1 MPSKT
6 ASALLAAFMMLSSV
20 TMSDETLAQSASEL
34 SLSAAESK
42 SRKRRGITAKSPK
55 QKRQKSGNGGG
66 NSTAKSG
73 KKGQLKKKNK
83 GLDSP
88 RGTNE
93 SANPIDRFSSGE
105 ASPVL
110 APTRPLG
117 AEQSSPFID
126 PSVVPI
132 DADKDP
138 TDLDNVEI
146 PDYWDTIRPST
157 YEDSHEECLMDYD
170 YCRISLIGDEKA
182 SEAFAKDYEEL
193 YAALDKLLKKE
204 DGLKQ
209 YLENLEK
216 ALPKPPNGVADAIEW
231 GGERFEIIQD
241 ILATRIS
248 LENCRAEIR
257 KLSGEF
263 LCYRAYLD
271 SFRYPRVISEC
282 LAEFRR
288 CEYTQYHR
296 DLESKKAA

>member
-1 MPSKT
+1 
-6 ASALLAAFMMLSSV
+6 MMLSSV

-55 QKRQKSGNGGG
+55 QKREKSGNGGG

-73 KKGQLKKKNK
+73 KNGQLKKKNK
-83 GLDSP
+83 GLDSA

-93 SANPIDRFSSGE
+93 SANPIDRFSSDE

-110 APTRPLG
+110 APTRPLS
-117 AEQSSPFID
+117 AEQLSPFID
-126 PSVVPI
+126 PSMVPI
-132 DADKDP
+132 DAEKDP
-138 TDLDNVEI
+138 TDSDDVEI
-146 PDYWDTIRPST
+146 PDYWDTIRPNT
-157 YEDSHEECLMDYD
+157 YEDSHEECLRAYD

-182 SEAFAKDYEEL
+182 SEAFAEDYEKL
-193 YAALDKLLKKE
+193 YAALDEQLEMERQLTELLE
-204 DGLKQ
+204 V
-209 YLENLEK
+209 LEK
-216 ALPKPPNGVADAIEW
+216 SLSKPPNGVADVIEW
-231 GGERFEIIQD
+231 GEKRFLIIQN

-263 LCYRAYLD
+263 SCYAAYLD
-271 SFRYPRVISEC
+271 SFRYPREISEC

-296 DLESKKAA
+296 DLESKEAA

>member
-55 QKRQKSGNGGG
+55 QKRQKSRNGGG

-132 DADKDP
+132 DADKDQ
-138 TDLDNVEI
+138 TDLDDVET
-146 PDYWDTIRPST
+146 PGYWDTIRPST
-157 YEDSHEECLMDYD
+157 YEDSHEECLMDYE

-182 SEAFAKDYEEL
+182 SEAFAEDYEKL
-193 YAALDKLLKKE
+193 YAALDE
-204 DGLKQ
+204 Q
-209 YLENLEK
+209 LELERQLTESLEVLEK
-216 ALPKPPNGVADAIEW
+216 SLPKPPNGVADVLEW
-231 GGERFEIIQD
+231 GRERFLITQQ

-263 LCYRAYLD
+263 LCYAAYLD
-271 SFRYPRVISEC
+271 SFRYPREISEC
-282 LAEFRR
+282 VAEFRM

-296 DLESKKAA
+296 DLKKAA